1 MKKILTLAAAAATL
15 AIATGAAA
23 QPYPDRRGPPPPP
36 PPVQADAYGRYNPAR
51 AIDARR
57 MELSGRIERGER
69 SHRLDWREARR
80 LRDDLREVHRLQ
92 RRFMDSRGLDRREV
106 RILNDGLDRIER
118 RIDRAMRDWDRPG
131 HPHDWPEAGPR
142 DPR

>member
-15 AIATGAAA
+15 AIATGASA

-36 PPVQADAYGRYNPAR
+36 PAQADAYGRYNPAR

-69 SHRLDWREARR
+69 SHRIDRREARR
-80 LRDDLREVHRLQ
+80 LRDDLREVGRMQ

-106 RILNDGLDRIER
+106 SILNGGLDRIER
-118 RIDRAMRDWDRPG
+118 RIDRAMRDQGRPG

-142 DPR
+142 DHH